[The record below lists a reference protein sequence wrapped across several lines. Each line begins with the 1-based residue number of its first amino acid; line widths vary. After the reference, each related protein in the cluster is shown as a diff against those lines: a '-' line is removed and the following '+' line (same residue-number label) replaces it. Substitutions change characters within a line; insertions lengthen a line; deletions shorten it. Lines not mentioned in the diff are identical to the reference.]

1 MADSPILPCVFCD
14 IARGVLPASLVYEDE
29 LVLAFMDLN
38 PITTGHLLVI
48 PRVHASSLDELVEL
62 TGERM
67 FTVGTRMAGALRGS
81 SIVTEGIN
89 LFLADGEAA
98 GQEVFHAHLHVI
110 PRFRSD
116 GVVVTGD
123 FTINQERMILDG
135 HAAQLR
141 SLLQA

>member
-1 MADSPILPCVFCD
+1 
-14 IARGVLPASLVYEDE
+14 
-29 LVLAFMDLN
+29 MDLH
-38 PITTGHLLVI
+38 PITSGHLLVI
-48 PRVHASSLDELVEL
+48 PRVHASPLDELVEL

-67 FTVGTRMAGALRGS
+67 FTVGARMAGALRGS